1 MPIVF
6 AQPEPLAPSI
16 SQGAGAAD
24 QWSRDFPTLER
35 QQTSIADNY
44 IQAARI
50 AAQHSG
56 QVYQAAAAGQQQ
68 QAAMQA
74 QANAQGSQQLH
85 QSQMLAQQQSGQ
97 AGLQQQHAD
106 LQQQLASTAL
116 SQQETMHLQRL
127 RNGLGMINQQVQAG
141 DISEEDGRNLA
152 TQLVAQVNPLQLRQ
166 AKAQQQQM
174 ELQRRLMEQHVAQND
189 RMEHE
194 RATYQNQNA
203 QDHVSIETDGNGVDH
218 SFSRDQQGRR
228 TYLGHR
234 GGPSAVWQPGQPVTG
249 SGQQGGGE
257 GGTGNRSGGGGQ
269 TGYDH
274 RTHAAALE
282 EARAIAGLDENGKQ
296 KPVTAEQIAAAE
308 DRILARN
315 TPRER
320 GADIAAITSRVWQE
334 INSNP
339 ELSGLPIE
347 LRRQMRDQKV
357 AAEVARVNA
366 PREEQQARTR
376 EEERVRGIATRNAAM
391 IHLPDLGVRGVTEVA
406 RTSAIRSHVD
416 QAMAAWDARRE
427 TERAAANP
435 QARANDM
442 NAATGRN
449 AQQTPP
455 VQPQP
460 FPMTNDNGPL
470 PEGREP
476 GPDRERM
483 NPAQREIQDRL
494 DLARRRVAEFAPAD
508 RRSTFN
514 YAIDRLER
522 LRHEYGTDP
531 AAIPPDLQG
540 QFNRYVDTVRR
551 IPTSHEA
558 ARAAQRRPVR
568 TPIPTLSRLFPVW
581 QQQPTNTNVDP
592 EAIAAEPGFGQ

>member
-74 QANAQGSQQLH
+74 QANAQGSQQMH

-116 SQQETMHLQRL
+116 SQGESLRLQRL
-127 RNGLGMINQQVQAG
+127 RSALGSVKEQVDTG
-141 DISEEDGRNLA
+141 NLTA
-152 TQLVAQVNPLQLRQ
+152 DEGNAMSLQIQTGINPLQQRQ
-166 AKAQQQQM
+166 AAAQQQQM

-189 RMEHE
+189 RLEHE
-194 RATYQNQNA
+194 QATYQNQNA

-257 GGTGNRSGGGGQ
+257 GGTGNRAGGGQ

-296 KPVTAEQIAAAE
+296 KPVTAQQIADAE

-320 GADIAAITSRVWQE
+320 GPDTAAITARVWQE
-334 INSNP
+334 INGTP
-339 ELSGLPIE
+339 EFASLPIE
-347 LRRQMRDQKV
+347 VRRQMRDARV
-357 AAEVARVNA
+357 TAEVTRLNA
-366 PREEQQARTR
+366 PREEQRVRDQ
-376 EEERVRGIATRNAAM
+376 EETRVRGEVTRQASRIPVSNLLGGPSVHTAA
-391 IHLPDLGVRGVTEVA
+391 INETVRRRMEE
-406 RTSAIRSHVD
+406 
-416 QAMAAWDARRE
+416 WDRQRE
-427 TERAAANP
+427 N
-435 QARANDM
+435 ARAISGQR
-442 NAATGRN
+442 T
-449 AQQTPP
+449 TPGE
-455 VQPQP
+455 PQP

-470 PEGREP
+470 PEGQEPTVDRSRLTGLQREVMSDFDRFRAMAQAAP
-476 GPDRERM
+476 GRTGEARASLLHLVDEAQRLRLQYGVNLADMPAADRDRYEQNIALLKRLPEIRAPRQEPRQGREILSTEERQRRERSG
-483 NPAQREIQDRL
+483 RQDYPVE
-494 DLARRRVAEFAPAD
+494 D
-508 RRSTFN
+508 
-514 YAIDRLER
+514 IDQVP
-522 LRHEYGTDP
+522 G
-531 AAIPPDLQG
+531 AVMQG
-540 QFNRYVDTVRR
+540 VGDWLHRNVVQPMVR
-551 IPTSHEA
+551 P
-558 ARAAQRRPVR
+558 
-568 TPIPTLSRLFPVW
+568 
-581 QQQPTNTNVDP
+581 
-592 EAIAAEPGFGQ
+592 